1 MNHVPYAF
9 GPGLAAVF
17 RSRPRLEQGL
27 LLLVAF
33 ALTLVAEW
41 RIVTGGDTFQADAR
55 THLYWMQRF
64 RDPELFRDPL
74 TETLLDSGIFP
85 HGFQG
90 FYWLVSRVADP
101 VQAGELLPLVLA
113 PFSAWLV
120 FRIVRLHTDWLPAAW
135 LGAILFLLPVD
146 IQRFSGGL
154 QRSFFQPLVLLAVYL
169 LLRGRPVPAALLAPA
184 AVLFYPSAAL
194 VVLVVLLVSAFQLR
208 PRFRVDVARIAVAGI
223 AGAATVLA
231 VLIPRWIT
239 GSSPQIITEA
249 EGRRYADLSSRGKV
263 PFFDDSLQTVLSQ
276 NLSGFNLRWSGS
288 ILVCA
293 VLLLLAAR
301 PRNALLLRREVWGL
315 AIAGL
320 GLFVLAHLLLFR
332 LYVPQRYTA
341 ALIPF
346 CAIFVAV
353 AWRPTWESLAARVR
367 SPWLVV
373 LGAAAAA
380 LATGF
385 LALVV
390 FPLGLRVA
398 AGDIVTFLG
407 GRVWVVVGALV
418 LGLALAL
425 AVRGRAPAWAA
436 AALVAGVLLVGE
448 MAAAGERFEGATCED
463 PQLLE
468 YLSTL
473 PKDAVVAGNPP
484 RLDCVPIVSGRAV
497 VINKVLYQPWER
509 RLWDEGRARMLASV
523 EAYYGPELDDI
534 LALRDRFG
542 ADYLVVEDHRRLRG
556 WGDWAPYLGRVR
568 RLLRETESPAIYEL
582 PSVCVTWA
590 GEGNR
595 VYDLACVA
603 ERAGPR

>member
-1 MNHVPYAF
+1 M
-9 GPGLAAVF
+9 
-17 RSRPRLEQGL
+17 
-27 LLLVAF
+27 LVA
-33 ALTLVAEW
+33 AGLTLIAEW
-41 RIVTGGDTFQADAR
+41 SIVTGGGTYQADAR
-55 THLYWMQRF
+55 THLYWTQRF
-64 RDPELFRDPL
+64 RDPDLFRDPL
-74 TETLLDSGIFP
+74 TETLLDAGILP

-154 QRSFFQPLVLLAVYL
+154 QRSFFQPLILLAVYL
-169 LLRGRPVPAALLAPA
+169 LLRGRPVPAALLAPV

-194 VVLVVLLVSAFQLR
+194 VILVVLLASALELR
-208 PRFRVDVARIAVAGI
+208 PPLRMDVRRVALAGA

-231 VLIPRWIT
+231 VLVPRWIT
-239 GSSPQIITEA
+239 GSSPEIITEA
-249 EGRRYADLSSRGKV
+249 EARRYADLSSRGKV
-263 PFFDDSLQTVLSQ
+263 PFFDDSLQTMLSQ

-301 PRNALLLRREVWGL
+301 PRNALLVRREVWGL

-346 CAIFVAV
+346 CAVFVAV
-353 AWRPTWESLAARVR
+353 VWRPTWESLAGRVR
-367 SPWLVV
+367 RPWLLV

-380 LATGF
+380 LAAGF

-390 FPLGLRVA
+390 FPLGLQVA
-398 AGDIVTFLG
+398 VGDIGSFLG
-407 GRVWVVVGALV
+407 GRVWIVVGALV
-418 LGLALAL
+418 LGLALA
-425 AVRGRAPAWAA
+425 AVLRGRGPAWAA
-436 AALVAGVLLVGE
+436 AALVAAVLLVGQV
-448 MAAAGERFEGATCED
+448 AAAGERFQGTTCED
-463 PQLLE
+463 PQLLD

-473 PKDAVVAGNPP
+473 PKDAIVAGNPP
-484 RLDCVPIVSGRAV
+484 RLDCVPIAAGRAV
-497 VINKVLYQPWER
+497 VINKVLYHPWER

-523 EAYYGPELDDI
+523 EAYYGPELDDV

-568 RLLRETESPAIYEL
+568 RLLRETESPAIYRL
-582 PSVCVTWA
+582 PAACVTWA

-603 ERAGPR
+603 EQAGRR